1 MKSYKFICKLI
12 SSLAS
17 LIILAGA
24 NTPVATN
31 AAAGDANNLP
41 SAAYKCTIMNMLIS
55 LPTLLIILAG
65 TAPVATNTN
74 GRRAAAAA
82 VATNTNGPR
91 GAAAAAAADTT
102 NTNAQRPAA
111 GTTNNNARRPAARTT
126 NTNPRRA
133 AAAAAGAAGA
143 EATNDVDFV
152 ELIGPVEDCMPR
164 IIWAKREQLMDLHVA
179 YWLQHYPD
187 MTDMPVIA
195 HDALRFW
202 TKQKKVD
209 RTKPHRFLKG
219 TKASWTNGALDCA
232 ISCNKWPVVF
242 LNRDDKEVDLVDDFI
257 LVFWP
262 CYVKQMVSL

>member
-133 AAAAAGAAGA
+133 AAAAAD
-143 EATNDVDFV
+143 ATNDVDFV

>member
-1 MKSYKFICKLI
+1 M
-12 SSLAS
+12 
-17 LIILAGA
+17 
-24 NTPVATN
+24 
-31 AAAGDANNLP
+31 
-41 SAAYKCTIMNMLIS
+41 
-55 LPTLLIILAG
+55 
-65 TAPVATNTN
+65 
-74 GRRAAAAA
+74 
-82 VATNTNGPR
+82 
-91 GAAAAAAADTT
+91 
-102 NTNAQRPAA
+102 
-111 GTTNNNARRPAARTT
+111 
-126 NTNPRRA
+126 
-133 AAAAAGAAGA
+133 
-143 EATNDVDFV
+143 
-152 ELIGPVEDCMPR
+152 IGPVEDCMPR